1 MALRRMSL
9 RLNNTGLEAS
19 KEPIVTIEVLNDL
32 TSQFVT
38 ISSKVFEIEAEL
50 DEFRKVLLDLIE
62 KFS

>member
-1 MALRRMSL
+1 M
-9 RLNNTGLEAS
+9 EAQ
-19 KEPIVTIEVLNDL
+19 KRIVVTIEVLNDL